1 MRRIVATLLISGLLA
16 SSAPTLAR
24 RGDDPWNPIQL
35 IKKTSP
41 RRAVRRG
48 NGRKPASSALRAAGQ
63 ALRSSLPQNE

>member
-35 IKKTSP
+35 IKKI
-41 RRAVRRG
+41 VRLLLPAPSDDPTTI
-48 NGRKPASSALRAAGQ
+48 NPPKP
-63 ALRSSLPQNE
+63 

>member
-35 IKKTSP
+35 IKKI
-41 RRAVRRG
+41 VRLLIPIPADDS
-48 NGRKPASSALRAAGQ
+48 NNINPPKP
-63 ALRSSLPQNE
+63 